1 MSVLPEGT
9 VTFLFTD
16 LERSTRLW
24 EDHPEAMKDA
34 LARHDAILQRAVLEH
49 DGHIVK
55 STGDGIHAAF
65 DTAPHALNAAVTA
78 QLALQAEVWG
88 ASGPLRVRMGLH
100 TGESEHR
107 SGDYYGSVVNRAA
120 RLMSAANA
128 GQILVSQATAALAR
142 DGLSPPSDLLDL
154 GELELRDLR
163 RPEWVFQVVHPDL
176 PLEFPPLRPLEQVAG
191 NLPVPVSSFLGRERE
206 LGLVA
211 EALADH
217 RVVVLT
223 GVGGV
228 GKTRL
233 ALQAALEAVP
243 SFADGAW
250 WCELA
255 GVREADAVAD
265 VVAATLRL
273 QTDGSVP
280 ALDMLTDFLAGK
292 QLLLALDNCEHLL
305 GAVARLVLAVEHRC
319 PRVTILATSREGSG
333 RKVSASCRC
342 RRSRLPRTTRLP
354 TRWGATKRCASSSN
368 ARERRTPSSW

>member
-65 DTAPHALNAAVTA
+65 DTAPHAVNAAVTA
-78 QLALQAEVWG
+78 QLALQAESWG
-88 ASGPLRVRMGLH
+88 AAGALRVRMGLH

-120 RLMSAANA
+120 RLMSAAHG

-142 DGLSPPSDLLDL
+142 DGLSPPGELLDL

-176 PLEFPPLRPLEQVAG
+176 PREFPPLRPLQQLATCRYRSRRFSGANASSDSSRRRSRITASSCSRASVASERRG
-191 NLPVPVSSFLGRERE
+191 WRCKPPWTPHPVLPTARGGASWP
-206 LGLVA
+206 
-211 EALADH
+211 ALARGTQSPTSSRRASVSRPTDQFPH
-217 RVVVLT
+217 STCSRT
-223 GVGGV
+223 
-228 GKTRL
+228 
-233 ALQAALEAVP
+233 
-243 SFADGAW
+243 SS
-250 WCELA
+250 
-255 GVREADAVAD
+255 REA
-265 VVAATLRL
+265 AAARARQLRAPPRGGGAPRARDRASL
-273 QTDGSVP
+273 SACDGLGDEP
-280 ALDMLTDFLAGK
+280 RGARDRRRA
-292 QLLLALDNCEHLL
+292 HLV
-305 GAVARLVLAVEHRC
+305 GAVARGGSPARC
-319 PRVTILATSREGSG
+319 GTP
-333 RKVSASCRC
+333 
-342 RRSRLPRTTRLP
+342 
-354 TRWGATKRCASSSN
+354 SSSS
-368 ARERRTPSSW
+368 ARVRRTPSS